1 MRWFA
6 LFGWHKYLGILG
18 MLALRCKLK
27 PYELSLHILMHPN
40 WSSHQTCCL
49 ALLELEQQL
58 ACSLWSHQCQPSDA
72 RSDHLSQ
79 SVISARHDML
89 ICCCRL
95 GIWSKSLFGLCL
107 QKRPCHRL
115 RPGRIRPQILAC
127 LRAAGPG
134 GTLRGDPCLR
144 SGLRSSLRSRAAEGS
159 WMTKAGLLTSGT
171 MLVFC
176 PFKYA
181 VSITLLP
188 VGLCLFANSSS

>member
-1 MRWFA
+1 
-6 LFGWHKYLGILG
+6 
-18 MLALRCKLK
+18 LALSALA
-27 PYELSLHILMHPN
+27 PHIAAPQLV
-40 WSSHQTCCL
+40 SHQNCWH

-58 ACSLWSHQCQPSDA
+58 ACSLRIHQCQPSKA
-72 RSDHLSQ
+72 RSDHMSQ
-79 SVISARHDML
+79 SLIFARHDLL

-95 GIWSKSLFGLCL
+95 GILSKSLFGLCL
-107 QKRPCHRL
+107 QNRRCHSL
-115 RPGRIRPQILAC
+115 KLGQIRPPIPAC

-188 VGLCLFANSSS
+188 VGLCLYANSSS